1 MATFDA
7 TDIIGKTLQA
17 RTAVD
22 IKRLPEDAAP
32 VVYSVKA
39 GDSVGVVESYINP
52 KPGRNIGLYWQFS
65 DGNRSYYAEHRVGR
79 FNVQNLQTQGA
90 VSLEDQQKA
99 EEEKNLSLFDRIGR
113 YITYI
118 GAALA
123 AFVLIRDQLNKRK

>member
-17 RTAVD
+17 RTSVE

-32 VVYSVKA
+32 VVYTVKP

-52 KPGRNIGLYWQFS
+52 KPGRNVGLYWQFN
-65 DGNRSYYAEHRVGR
+65 DGSRSYYAEHRVGR
-79 FNVQNLQTQGA
+79 YNVQNLQTQGA

-99 EEEKNLSLFDRIGR
+99 EQEANLSLYDRIGR
-113 YITYI
+113 WISYI
-118 GAALA
+118 GAGLA
-123 AFVLIRDQLNKRK
+123 AFVLIRDQLNKKR